1 MLVSDV
7 VDLIVARL
15 GAPTVAALERRF
27 DPDGICLTCGGR
39 LGSGP
44 MSVRAYQGSREI
56 VTLVAYHA
64 GCTDSAWLDI
74 GAEVLLSQETWA
86 AATAAVTLPFGRLR
100 PLHWLIGAPSRAQTL
115 PVLFVRPSLE
125 MTRVRQVFAGE
136 AVNADVELFR
146 RLGFA
151 ELGELAV
158 RVHPLRPVC
167 RTWLRTSGQQLSV
180 AAMATDQAWSAP
192 IAEPAVTDMI
202 RDHGGIMIAVACDRD
217 PYRLAT
223 DTDYRDRALGIG
235 EVLLGWAQLSPPPR

>member
-7 VDLIVARL
+7 ADLIVSRL
-15 GAPTVAALERRF
+15 GEPTVAALERRF
-27 DPDGICLTCGGR
+27 GPDGTCLTCGSQ

-44 MSVRAYQGSREI
+44 VSVRAYQGAREI

-74 GAEVLLSQETWA
+74 GAEVLLSEETWA
-86 AATAAVTLPFGRLR
+86 AATTAVSLPFGRLQ
-100 PLHWLIGAPSRAQTL
+100 PLRWLRGAGPRDHTF
-115 PVLFVRPSLE
+115 PVMFVRPSLE
-125 MTRVRQVFAGE
+125 MTRVRQVFPGE
-136 AVNADVELFR
+136 AVNADVEHLR

-158 RVHPLRPVC
+158 RVHPLRPLC
-167 RTWLRTSGQQLSV
+167 RAWLRASDQDLSV
-180 AAMATDQAWSAP
+180 AAMATGQAWSAP
-192 IAEPAVTDMI
+192 VAQPTVAGMI

-217 PYRLAT
+217 PHRLAT
-223 DTDYRDRALGIG
+223 DADYLDQALGIG

>member
-7 VDLIVARL
+7 ADLIVSRL
-15 GAPTVAALERRF
+15 GEPTVAALERRF
-27 DPDGICLTCGGR
+27 GSDGICLTCGGR

-44 MSVRAYQGSREI
+44 VSVRAYEGARGI

-74 GAEVLLSQETWA
+74 GADVLLSQETWA
-86 AATAAVTLPFGRLR
+86 AATTAVSLPLGRLR
-100 PLHWLIGAPSRAQTL
+100 PLRWLRGAPSRAQTL

-125 MTRVRQVFAGE
+125 MTRVRRVFAGE
-136 AVNADVELFR
+136 AVNADVERIR

-151 ELGELAV
+151 ELGELAA

-167 RTWLRTSGQQLSV
+167 RAWLRASGQQLSV

-192 IAEPAVTDMI
+192 VAQPAVADMI
-202 RDHGGIMIAVACDRD
+202 KDHGGIMIAAACDRD
-217 PYRLAT
+217 PGRLAT
-223 DTDYRDRALGIG
+223 DADYLDQALGIG

>member
-7 VDLIVARL
+7 VDVIVSRL
-15 GAPTVAALERRF
+15 GEPTVATLEHRF
-27 DPDGICLTCGGR
+27 GPDGICLTCGGR

-44 MSVRAYQGSREI
+44 VSVRAYQGSREI

-64 GCTDSAWLDI
+64 GCTDSAWIDI
-74 GAEVLLSQETWA
+74 GAEVLLSEETWA
-86 AATAAVTLPFGRLR
+86 AATTAVTLPLGRLR

-115 PVLFVRPSLE
+115 PAMFVRPSLE

-158 RVHPLRPVC
+158 RVRPLQPVC
-167 RTWLRTSGQQLSV
+167 RTWLRASGQQLSV
-180 AAMATDQAWSAP
+180 AAMAADQTWSAAV
-192 IAEPAVTDMI
+192 AEPAVGDMI
-202 RDHGGIMIAVACDRD
+202 KDHGGIMIGVACDRD

-223 DTDYRDRALGIG
+223 DPDYLDRALGIG